1 MRGINDIRITFEE
14 KINKYAVKQIQPHMI
29 NALAVMLCDEAVN
42 ETLFSLGTIENMEVI
57 ALINKPL
64 FSCQII

>member
-14 KINKYAVKQIQPHMI
+14 KNQQVCRKKQIQPHMI

-57 ALINKPL
+57 A
-64 FSCQII
+64 

>member
-14 KINKYAVKQIQPHMI
+14 KINKYAVKQIQPHTI

-42 ETLFSLGTIENMEVI
+42 ETLFSLDTIENMEEI
-57 ALINKPL
+57 A
-64 FSCQII
+64 

>member
-14 KINKYAVKQIQPHMI
+14 KINKYAVKQIQPRMI

-42 ETLFSLGTIENMEVI
+42 ETLFSLDTIENMEEI
-57 ALINKPL
+57 A
-64 FSCQII
+64 

>member
-29 NALAVMLCDEAVN
+29 NALAVMLCDEAGN
-42 ETLFSLGTIENMEVI
+42 ETLFSLDTIENMEEN
-57 ALINKPL
+57 A
-64 FSCQII
+64 

>member
-42 ETLFSLGTIENMEVI
+42 ETLFSLDLS
-57 ALINKPL
+57 LIHISEPTRPY
-64 FSCQII
+64 

>member
-42 ETLFSLGTIENMEVI
+42 ETVNETLFSLDTIENMEEI
-57 ALINKPL
+57 A
-64 FSCQII
+64 

>member
-14 KINKYAVKQIQPHMI
+14 KINKYAVKQTQPHMI

-57 ALINKPL
+57 A
-64 FSCQII
+64 

>member
-14 KINKYAVKQIQPHMI
+14 KINKYAVKQIQPHRI

-42 ETLFSLGTIENMEVI
+42 ETLFSLDTIENMEEI
-57 ALINKPL
+57 A
-64 FSCQII
+64 

>member
-29 NALAVMLCDEAVN
+29 NALAVMLCDE
-42 ETLFSLGTIENMEVI
+42 TLFSLDTIENMEEI
-57 ALINKPL
+57 A
-64 FSCQII
+64 